1 MDKAIRVV
9 ILGREYP
16 LRVQEDTEESTR
28 AAAAIVDARM
38 QAFRQG
44 HPAQSDVV
52 TAVVAALSL
61 ADDLQAARRR
71 QHELASKVDL
81 ELQRLDRELE
91 MALAAE

>member
-28 AAAAIVDARM
+28 AAATIVDARM
-38 QAFRQG
+38 QAFRRG

-61 ADDLQAARRR
+61 ADDLQAAKRR
-71 QHELASKVDL
+71 QHEMASKVDL
-81 ELQRLDRELE
+81 ELQRLDQELE
-91 MALAAE
+91 LALAAE